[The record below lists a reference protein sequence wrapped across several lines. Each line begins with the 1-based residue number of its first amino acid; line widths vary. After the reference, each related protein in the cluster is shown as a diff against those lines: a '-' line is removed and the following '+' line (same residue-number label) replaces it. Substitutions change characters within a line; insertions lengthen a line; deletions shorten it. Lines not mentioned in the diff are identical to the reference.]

1 MPLGGDAM
9 SVSKGEHV
17 TVRKKKN
24 VVLYLDKELVEN
36 ARQIGF
42 NLSKTVENH
51 LKKLILQ
58 NSNDRNLLVRSTG
71 FEPVIASLEG
81 LCPKP
86 ARRRPLWIKSIFE
99 D

>member
-1 MPLGGDAM
+1 MPSGGDAM
-9 SVSKGEHV
+9 SVSEGSRIA
-17 TVRKKKN
+17 VRKKRN